1 MINPVQYMK
10 SGKYPNIYLG
20 RSEHGVYCAF
30 VTHKILRVWLLTTQP
45 HGRMEWVLKHTS
57 NLRSLLPPLRYDSSR
72 AGLPC
77 VLPPLK
83 YDGNGP
89 WTLHHA
95 NSYEDHIGE
104 SMWDCNGTI
113 DRDPDSRTTID
124 LKDRAEKH
132 HRDYTTIMGFHPYE
146 EVIFLAARYRRGL
159 AYNLNDFTTQE
170 LGDLCP
176 PCYEDTTKNPYID
189 ASFVYTPCLMG
200 NFPQNC

>member
-1 MINPVQYMK
+1 MIKPVQAMK
-10 SGKYPNIYLG
+10 PGKYPNIYLG

-30 VTHKILRVWLLTTQP
+30 VKRKILRVWLLSQS
-45 HGRMEWVLKHTS
+45 HGPTEWVLKHTS
-57 NLRSLLPPLRYDSSR
+57 NLRHVLPPLRYDFRR
-72 AGLPC
+72 ADLPC
-77 VLPPLK
+77 ILPPLK
-83 YDGNGP
+83 YDGSGP
-89 WTLHHA
+89 WILHHP

-104 SMWDCNGTI
+104 SMWDCNDNV
-113 DRDPDSRTTID
+113 DRDPDSGYVIS
-124 LKDRAEKH
+124 LKDWTEKH
-132 HRDYTTIMGFHPYE
+132 YCDYTTLMGFHPYE
-146 EVIFLAARYRRGL
+146 EIIFLGARYRRGV